1 MDSDLNIIGKEIFF
15 ARTVG
20 SRLSKGT
27 LIVVV
32 PNLFVSISATHLSPP
47 GDLSKKNSLKP
58 KFRIYMRLQI
68 LKFDLYLQFL
78 IQNLDNWINLEQV
91 KILEICN

>member
-47 GDLSKKNSLKP
+47 GYLSNKNPLNSKIPYLHETPNFKVRPLPSIFNSKP
-58 KFRIYMRLQI
+58 
-68 LKFDLYLQFL
+68 
-78 IQNLDNWINLEQV
+78 
-91 KILEICN
+91 